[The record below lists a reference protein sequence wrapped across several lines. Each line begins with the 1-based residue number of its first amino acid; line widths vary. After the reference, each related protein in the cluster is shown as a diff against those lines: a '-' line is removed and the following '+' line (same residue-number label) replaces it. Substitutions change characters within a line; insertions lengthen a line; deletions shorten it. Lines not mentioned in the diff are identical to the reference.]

1 MENLDI
7 QPENFDINISLNG
20 SMKTIQVE
28 PEETTDGAEYFK
40 CNVEGKNITQI
51 RQEKDGSWEQIWGD
65 LSNIDVV
72 NIGKAIAA
80 YKR

>member
-28 PEETTDGAEYFK
+28 PEETTD
-40 CNVEGKNITQI
+40 
-51 RQEKDGSWEQIWGD
+51 
-65 LSNIDVV
+65 
-72 NIGKAIAA
+72 AIVAFV
-80 YKR
+80 RSLL